1 MKNIK
6 MYVFSLIMCVEL
18 VIMGTIAILTVFWM
32 DMMDNNAFTFS
43 IPIIGFLL
51 VMMVTELLFRIYTN
65 SQILGIKNQRDIDN
79 KKISPEELISLE
91 MALNRNEGF
100 WVVISQ
106 YFWLTCLNLYVVFT
120 MNRYDFFIGGM
131 LIQIIMTL
139 FLGIYGSSHNKKCYR
154 DGMLTQAI
162 YYAGAYQELCKEL
175 IGYTNNTDKCT
186 NEEVD
191 KILNAKKKNNQ
202 EKG

>member
-18 VIMGTIAILTVFWM
+18 VIMGTIVILTVFWM
-32 DMMDNNAFTFS
+32 DTMDNNAFTFS

-175 IGYTNNTDKCT
+175 IGYTNNMDKCT

-191 KILNAKKKNNQ
+191 KNLNAKKKNN
-202 EKG
+202 